1 MQDLIARLGTSALLV
16 LVAFGTGF
24 VHWPYM
30 RPASVG
36 LFYVAVAAASWFYG
50 RFGGAVA
57 ATLSMILIAYN
68 MAMPVHTMRVDRS
81 GMWLLLE
88 FMVVSVAIIGAVSS
102 RKRALDV
109 AVHEAGRLRVAESQ
123 LRTEEDRWRAL
134 AESVPSLIWTCRA
147 DGSID
152 YVSPQW
158 KSYTG
163 ASAANQV
170 GYRWLMSI
178 HPNDRGVVCGKW
190 ESATAAQSTFE
201 AICRIRAASGIYRW
215 FKMRAVPVVT
225 GGEVHWVGT
234 CTDVDDIEEVERN
247 FSEPLQSNS

>member
-16 LVAFGTGF
+16 LVAFGTGA

-30 RPASVG
+30 RPASIG

-50 RFGGAVA
+50 RFGGVVA
-57 ATLSMILIAYN
+57 TALSLILITYN
-68 MAMPVHTMRVDRS
+68 IAAPVRSMRVDRG
-81 GMWLLLE
+81 GMWLLVE
-88 FMVVSVAIIGAVSS
+88 FAVVSVAILFAVSS
-102 RKRALDV
+102 RKHLLDV
-109 AVHEAGRLRVAESQ
+109 AVREAGSLRVVESQ
-123 LRTEEDRWRAL
+123 LRTNEDRWRAL

-147 DGSID
+147 DGSIG

-190 ESATAAQSTFE
+190 ETATAAQTTFE
-201 AICRIRAASGIYRW
+201 ATCRIRAASGIYRW
-215 FKMRAVPVVT
+215 FKMRAVPVVS
-225 GGEVHWVGT
+225 GDDVHWVGT
-234 CTDVDDIEEVERN
+234 CTDVNDIDEVEQRAA
-247 FSEPLQSNS
+247 EPLRSNS